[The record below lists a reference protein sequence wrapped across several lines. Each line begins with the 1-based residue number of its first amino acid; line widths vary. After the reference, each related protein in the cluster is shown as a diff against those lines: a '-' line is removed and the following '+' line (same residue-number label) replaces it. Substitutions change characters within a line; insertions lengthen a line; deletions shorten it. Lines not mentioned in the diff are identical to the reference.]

1 MMSDETK
8 PLDDLPSGATESP
21 DPQVDQAAT
30 KPPTA
35 QGSESGGTNTGPH
48 QEQAGMRS

>member
-1 MMSDETK
+1 MSDEPK
-8 PLDDLPSGATESP
+8 PSIDLPSGATESP

-30 KPPTA
+30 ERPTA
-35 QGSESGGTNTGPH
+35 QGSESGGMNLGPH